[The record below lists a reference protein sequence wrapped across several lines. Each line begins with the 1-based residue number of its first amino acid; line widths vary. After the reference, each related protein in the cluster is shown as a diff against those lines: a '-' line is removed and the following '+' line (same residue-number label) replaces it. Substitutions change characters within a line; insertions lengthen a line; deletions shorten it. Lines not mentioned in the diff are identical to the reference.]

1 MSGVGKSVKGAF
13 KRGTPFLKDGFKPV
27 GLGKWKPK
35 DLTKEFKDRT
45 ENAWAAVNPK
55 DTLNDIEVAMTPDNS
70 AMEQLLAEQQ
80 AANNKP
86 EMPMPDEEEIRRARR
101 RAGGAS
107 RSGRA
112 STIMSGGA
120 GGQGLG
126 G

>member
-1 MSGVGKSVKGAF
+1 MGGISKSAKNALSPKRLKRIGQAAINPWNLNAQKEILKGT
-13 KRGTPFLKDGFKPV
+13 GE
-27 GLGKWKPK
+27 
-35 DLTKEFKDRT
+35 DLEM
-45 ENAWAAVNPK
+45 
-55 DTLNDIEVAMTPDNS
+55 LMTPDNS
-70 AMEQLLAEQQ
+70 AMEKLIAEQN

-86 EMPMPDEEEIRRARR
+86 SVPMPDEEEIRRARR